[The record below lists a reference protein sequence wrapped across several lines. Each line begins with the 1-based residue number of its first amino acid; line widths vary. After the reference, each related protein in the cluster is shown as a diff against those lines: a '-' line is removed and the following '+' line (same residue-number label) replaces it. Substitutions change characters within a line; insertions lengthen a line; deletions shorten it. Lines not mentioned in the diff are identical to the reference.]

1 MKGHVVLVDGA
12 PAFLKKLAV
21 DQMTTNFTDE
31 SVQII
36 LLAGILRTIFPE
48 ENLDVARV
56 IREFPTWDE
65 RVNQILELSKDQHLY
80 SQDYLR
86 KMTNALFFR
95 IKMALDFD
103 LDNVIPIKSP
113 ITLIRPSEVSV
124 VDIDEDYGL
133 SKYTTGS
140 VSLKFIEGNHITM
153 LENHKLTQIIN
164 ESDPALESNRS
175 FNKHMHI

>member
-56 IREFPTWDE
+56 ILDYPTWDE

-80 SQDYLR
+80 SQEYLR
-86 KMTNALFFR
+86 TMTNALFSR
-95 IKMALDFD
+95 IKMALHYD
-103 LDNVIPIKSP
+103 LDIITPIKSP

-124 VDIDEDYGL
+124 VDIDEEYGL
-133 SKYTTGS
+133 SKYTTGT

-175 FNKHMHI
+175 FNKHMAI